1 MAKKN
6 AKPDIKALVLAR
18 MTRKLPKKALRRASP
33 SSCGDG
39 ICASWRP
46 APAARRGRPR
56 SNTDPTA
63 WTLYMMVEAG
73 RKVVNIRENPNV
85 SVAVYGPYTGWLS
98 VRGAQISGVAK
109 LLTVSDGEEF
119 VRAAAVFPW
128 KKYVRDLGTREAPGQ
143 RPLPQDRGRRHRIRG
158 HVAQARGLCRQ
169 SGVDSGLSPA
179 YNAGILSGENAMK
192 GFKAVGELAE
202 VLESLEKAGSG
213 SLEKAVEI
221 HYPAVKE
228 GHKVLAFGNGGSAA
242 EAQHFAAELV
252 NRFLTERKAIPAI
265 ALTTDTSALTAIA
278 NDRSFEKI
286 FSRQI
291 EAFGDK
297 GDVAIALTT
306 SGRSQN
312 IIEGLKAAKAKGM
325 ATIALT
331 GEGGGAVAGLPDILL
346 YVPSK
351 STPRIQEAHLVLLHV
366 IAEAVEA
373 SI

>member
-1 MAKKN
+1 
-6 AKPDIKALVLAR
+6 
-18 MTRKLPKKALRRASP
+18 
-33 SSCGDG
+33 
-39 ICASWRP
+39 
-46 APAARRGRPR
+46 
-56 SNTDPTA
+56 
-63 WTLYMMVEAG
+63 
-73 RKVVNIRENPNV
+73 
-85 SVAVYGPYTGWLS
+85 
-98 VRGAQISGVAK
+98 
-109 LLTVSDGEEF
+109 
-119 VRAAAVFPW
+119 
-128 KKYVRDLGTREAPGQ
+128 
-143 RPLPQDRGRRHRIRG
+143 
-158 HVAQARGLCRQ
+158 
-169 SGVDSGLSPA
+169 
-179 YNAGILSGENAMK
+179 MK

-202 VLESLEKAGSG
+202 VLGALEKAGSAN
-213 SLEKAVEI
+213 LESAVETI
-221 HYPAVKE
+221 IQAVKK
-228 GHKVLAFGNGGSAA
+228 GRKVLVFGNGGSAA

-331 GEGGGAVAGLPDILL
+331 GEGGAAVAGLPDILL

-351 STPRIQEAHLVLLHV
+351 LTPRIQEAHLLILH
-366 IAEAVEA
+366 IMAEAVEA